1 VNVLH
6 IAWRELRAFYSAPI
20 GWLVT
25 CGWLLLSGLFWFTM
39 VDGYVQQS
47 RDLVFNPYGAS
58 QMTITDHLLGPWFGN
73 CAVIVL
79 IVAPALSMRLV
90 AEEVKQRT
98 LELLLTS
105 PVSTLEIV
113 LGKYF
118 GALGAMIVLLLG
130 TGYVPIGL
138 AQWGAPDPG
147 ALAGGYGALTLLAGA
162 MLAIGMFAS
171 AATSS
176 QVVAFVVAFAA
187 SLSMLAMSW
196 LAEDP
201 EGALAQASVVN
212 HLTDLFR
219 GAVRLSDV
227 VYFVALTT
235 VALFATHQRLE
246 SFRWR

>member
-6 IAWRELRAFYSAPI
+6 IAWRELRALYATPI

-25 CGWLLLSGLFWFTM
+25 CAWLVLSGLFWLTM
-39 VDGYVQQS
+39 VDGYVAQS
-47 RDLVFNPYGAS
+47 RDLVFNPYGAA

-73 CAVIVL
+73 CAVAVL

-90 AEEVKQRT
+90 AEEVRQRT

-113 LGKYF
+113 LGKY
-118 GALGAMIVLLLG
+118 LGSLGGMAVLLLG
-130 TGYVPIGL
+130 TAYVPIGL
-138 AQWGAPDPG
+138 AQWADPDPG
-147 ALAGGYGALTLLAGA
+147 AIAGGYAALFLLAA
-162 MLAIGMFAS
+162 TMLAIGLLAS
-171 AATSS
+171 ASTSS
-176 QVVAFVVAFAA
+176 QVVAFVVSFAA
-187 SLSMLAMSW
+187 SLSMLALSW
-196 LAEDP
+196 IAEDP
-201 EGALAQASVVN
+201 DSPLAQASVVT
-212 HLTDLFR
+212 HLGDLFR

-227 VYFVALTT
+227 VYFVALSA